1 MIQESFDD
9 KILECV
15 ENGLAQIGE
24 SSAKAILW
32 HIEKDNHL
40 SPQEIAS
47 NPKRFMASLEKI
59 LGPGATIVE
68 KMIVR
73 QIISKFKI
81 PEDVQSFAGAV
92 ERARAVN

>member
-15 ENGLAQIGE
+15 QSGLAQIGE

-40 SPQEIAS
+40 NPLEVAS
-47 NPKRFMASLEKI
+47 NPKRFMAMLQKI

-68 KMIVR
+68 KMIVK

-81 PEDVQSFAGAV
+81 PEDVRSFAEAV